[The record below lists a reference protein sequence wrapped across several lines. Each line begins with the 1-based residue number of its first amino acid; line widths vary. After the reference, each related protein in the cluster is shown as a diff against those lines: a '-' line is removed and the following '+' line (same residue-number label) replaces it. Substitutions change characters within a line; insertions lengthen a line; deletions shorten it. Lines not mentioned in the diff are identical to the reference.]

1 MVNYTMIPVL
11 GIQNAGKTSLIKVIK
26 REFKNLSQLKPTK
39 GIERSKLKFLANEI
53 IIWDFGG
60 QAKYRSNYKKKA
72 AEYFSEVSE
81 MFYILDIQ
89 DQNSFTEAI
98 NYFKQLVSDLKEYSP
113 DATINLLMHK
123 TDPGM
128 DLSEDLEKLFAA
140 ISEKFAEIG
149 LPMQMRITQT
159 SIFNPIS
166 VITAFSKPLF
176 GNATLYDNFSN
187 LFKDFVTNSD
197 VDFVIIFSEEMLE
210 IGNYFSPDID
220 QKMMTKIAV
229 EIFQSLDNKKLK
241 LEKLSL
247 QAEDKKIHITIFKVG
262 DKKFYFVIGF
272 NESVE
277 NENASQMVAVSDALL
292 EEVKKFMSYF

>member
-1 MVNYTMIPVL
+1 
-11 GIQNAGKTSLIKVIK
+11 
-26 REFKNLSQLKPTK
+26 
-39 GIERSKLKFLANEI
+39 
-53 IIWDFGG
+53 
-60 QAKYRSNYKKKA
+60 
-72 AEYFSEVSE
+72 
-81 MFYILDIQ
+81 
-89 DQNSFTEAI
+89 
-98 NYFKQLVSDLKEYSP
+98 
-113 DATINLLMHK
+113 
-123 TDPGM
+123 
-128 DLSEDLEKLFAA
+128 
-140 ISEKFAEIG
+140 
-149 LPMQMRITQT
+149 
-159 SIFNPIS
+159 
-166 VITAFSKPLF
+166 
-176 GNATLYDNFSN
+176 
-187 LFKDFVTNSD
+187 
-197 VDFVIIFSEEMLE
+197 MLE